1 MNTSGITFAAS
12 ARRAC
17 TGAAVTL
24 LLVAVVAACGAA
36 EETPPVAQVAEAEP
50 APQPDPAPVAAEPA
64 PAPQPAP
71 ESAPAPQP
79 APESAP
85 EDQSVI
91 EFWDFDAS
99 SVGRDLAARLTPEET
114 ACLEDR
120 LGADFAVMLSSPL
133 AGQAGESLE
142 GDGSGSSPFVACL
155 TEAHVV
161 SARVSMLAAV
171 AGGFSAPTWD
181 CLAGLLREDPAV
193 VAALAAGDGPGG
205 GSSTLRLI
213 SCLAPEEAA
222 ALTPPEEG
230 PAPNPDDIS
239 CIFEALAGEPSGERI
254 LAVLSGDDPAGEGL
268 TIEESAVLGRAVE
281 ACGVETGFGFP
292 DATGGPLTDDS
303 GLDSMPADLGGG
315 WSACTPG
322 LILHPGDG
330 CHQDEFSVLILQDGS
345 ALLDGDIGGISM
357 GNTVMD
363 AQSINLNGLIASRSG
378 GVWTIESLP

>member
-1 MNTSGITFAAS
+1 MNTSGFTFTAS

-17 TGAAVTL
+17 TGAAVIL
-24 LLVAVVAACGAA
+24 LLVAAVAACGGA
-36 EETPPVAQVAEAEP
+36 EDTPPAAQVATAEPSP
-50 APQPDPAPVAAEPA
+50 APQPDPAPVAAEPE

-71 ESAPAPQP
+71 EA
-79 APESAP
+79 AP
-85 EDQSVI
+85 EDPMVI

-99 SVGRDLAARLTPEET
+99 SVGADLAARLTPAEA

-120 LGADFAVMLSSPL
+120 LGADFGAMLSAPL
-133 AGQAGESLE
+133 AGQAGELLE
-142 GDGSGSSPFVACL
+142 GDGSGSSPLVDCL
-155 TEAHVV
+155 AEGHVV

-193 VAALAAGDGPGG
+193 VAALAAADGPGS

-239 CIFEALAGEPSGERI
+239 CLFEALAGEPSGERI

-281 ACGVETGFGFP
+281 ACGIETGFGFP
-292 DATGGPLTDDS
+292 DASGSMPSDDF
-303 GLDSMPADLGGG
+303 GQDPPPADLGGG
-315 WSACTPG
+315 QGLCTPG
-322 LILHPGDG
+322 LILYPGDA
-330 CHQDEFSVLILQDGS
+330 CHYVEFSMLIQQDGS

-357 GNTVMD
+357 SNTVMD
-363 AQSINLNGLIASRSG
+363 AQSINLNGLIATRSG
-378 GVWTIESLP
+378 DVWTIESLP